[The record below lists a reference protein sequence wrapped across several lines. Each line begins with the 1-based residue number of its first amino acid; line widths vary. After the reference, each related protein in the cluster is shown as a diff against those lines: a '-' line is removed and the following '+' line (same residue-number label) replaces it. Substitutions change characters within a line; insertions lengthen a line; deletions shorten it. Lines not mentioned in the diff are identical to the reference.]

1 MSGADIVGHLME
13 WLLAGPLP
21 AEPDHDK
28 ERPSDHVQPHQSE
41 AVERD

>member
-21 AEPDHDK
+21 AEPDHLD
-28 ERPSDHVQPHQSE
+28 EEPSDYVQPNQFQ
-41 AVERD
+41 AAGRD

>member
-21 AEPDHDK
+21 AEPDHGN
-28 ERPSDHVQPHQSE
+28 ERPSDHGQPDQSE
-41 AVERD
+41 TAERD